1 MKKLSEIL
9 SQLDTNAIIGDYEKA
24 EVEDVT
30 VDSRE
35 IKRNSLFVAINGEK
49 DNGHNYI
56 LDAINRGASAIIVT
70 DKNFVSDEIFLEK
83 GCVKVVVNNSRLALA
98 KASSIYFNNPSGK
111 LTLIGITGTKG
122 KTTTAFYI
130 KNILEN
136 AGFKTGLI
144 GTIANYI
151 NNEEV
156 ATKLTTPLSNTLN
169 KLFGKMIIS
178 GCSHCVM
185 EVSSHSLDFNRVD
198 YLGFDAAVFCNITSD
213 HMDYHKTFENYFN
226 AKKKLFDMLPKDG
239 LAITNIDDKSG
250 LEIVKDSKAKIS
262 TYGKNESDYRIE
274 NISYSFNG
282 TNFTIINNNTRY
294 ELYTGLVGHFNAYNA
309 TSAFALFS
317 EMGMN
322 KELIID
328 GIKKTPQVPGRF
340 EVVRGKTKTAIIDY
354 SHTADS
360 LQQALDA
367 VRKIADNK
375 HSIITVFGCGGNRD
389 KTKRPIMG
397 KIATDSSNYAYVTSD
412 NPRTEDPNKIIEE
425 IKTGIKKDNFELC
438 VNREEAIKRAIE
450 NSPEGSIIL
459 IAGKGHE
466 SYNEVNGVR
475 THFSDKEKAEE
486 FLMELK

>member
-1 MKKLSEIL
+1 MKKLTELIV
-9 SQLDTNAIIGDYEKA
+9 QLDTTAIIGDYEKA
-24 EVEDVT
+24 VVEDVT

-35 IKRNSLFVAINGEK
+35 VKRNSLFVAIVGEK
-49 DNGHNYI
+49 QNGHKYI
-56 LDAINRGASAIIVT
+56 KDVIAKGASAVI
-70 DKNFVSDEIFLEK
+70 VSDKDYVNDESFLK
-83 GCVKVVVNNSRLALA
+83 SACVKIVVNNSRLALA
-98 KASSIYFNNPSGK
+98 KVSTNFYNNPTGK

-151 NNEEV
+151 GDQV
-156 ATKLTTPLSNTLN
+156 IDTKLTTPLSNTLN
-169 KLFGKMIIS
+169 KLFGKMIMS

-198 YLGFDAAVFCNITSD
+198 YLAFDAAVFCNITSD

-250 LEIVKDSKAKIS
+250 LEIIKDTKAKIS
-262 TYGKNESDYRIE
+262 TYGKNESDYKIE
-274 NISYSFNG
+274 NINYSFLG
-282 TNFTIINNNTRY
+282 TDFNIIHKNVRY
-294 ELYTGLVGHFNAYNA
+294 DLHTGLVGHFNAYNA
-309 TSAFALFS
+309 TSAFALFA
-317 EMGMN
+317 EMGMD
-322 KELIID
+322 KELIRD

-367 VRKIADNK
+367 VKKIADSE
-375 HSIITVFGCGGNRD
+375 HSIITVFGCGGDRD

-397 KIATDSSNYAYVTSD
+397 EIATESSDYVYVTSD

-425 IKTGIKKDNFELC
+425 IKIGIKKNNFELC
-438 VNREEAIKRAIE
+438 VNREKAIKRAIE
-450 NSPEGSIIL
+450 NSPQGAIIL

-466 SYNEVNGVR
+466 TYNEVNGVR

-486 FLMELK
+486 YLMRLK

>member
-9 SQLDTNAIIGDYEKA
+9 IHLDTTSIIGNFENTLI
-24 EVEDVT
+24 EDIT

-35 IKRNSLFVAINGEK
+35 SKCNSLFIAINGEK
-49 DNGHNYI
+49 ENGHRYI
-56 LDAINRGASAIIVT
+56 KDVIAKGASAIIVT
-70 DKNFVSDEIFLEK
+70 DKDFVSDDVFINS
-83 GCVKVVVNNSRLALA
+83 GCIKIVVDNSRLAFA
-98 KASSIYFNNPSGK
+98 KASSIFFNNPSDK
-111 LTLIGITGTKG
+111 LNLIGITGTKG

-130 KNILEN
+130 KHILEN

-151 NNEEV
+151 GDKVVE
-156 ATKLTTPLSNTLN
+156 TKLTTPLSNTLN
-169 KLFGKMIIS
+169 KLFGQMIIN

-185 EVSSHSLDFNRVD
+185 EVSSHSLDFNRVE
-198 YLGFDAAVFCNITSD
+198 YLTFDAAIFCNITSD
-213 HMDYHKTFENYFN
+213 HMDYHKTFDNYFN
-226 AKKKLFDMLPKDG
+226 AKKKLFDMLPKSG
-239 LAITNIDDKSG
+239 VAITNIDDISG
-250 LEIVKDSKAKIS
+250 IEIVKNTKAKVS
-262 TYGKNESDYRIE
+262 TYGKNESDYKIE
-274 NISYSFNG
+274 NINYSFQG
-282 TNFTIINNNTRY
+282 TDFRIVHKNVNY
-294 ELYTGLVGHFNAYNA
+294 ELHTGLVGHFNAYNA
-309 TSAFALFS
+309 ASSFALFS
-317 EMGMN
+317 EMGMD

-340 EVVRGKTKTAIIDY
+340 EVIRGKTKTAIIDY

-367 VRKIADNK
+367 VKKIADNK
-375 HSIITVFGCGGNRD
+375 HYIVTVFGCGGDRD

-397 KIATDSSNYAYVTSD
+397 KIATDSGDYVYVTSD

-425 IKTGIKKDNFELC
+425 ITNGITKDNYELC
-438 VNREEAIKRAIE
+438 VNREEAIKRAIV

-466 SYNEVNGVR
+466 CYSEVNGVR

-486 FLMELK
+486 YLARLK

>member
-1 MKKLSEIL
+1 MKKLTELIV
-9 SQLDTNAIIGDYEKA
+9 QLDTTAIIGDFENA
-24 EVEDVT
+24 VVEDVT

-35 IKRNSLFVAINGEK
+35 IKRNSLFVAIKGERE
-49 DNGHNYI
+49 NGHKYI
-56 LDAINRGASAIIVT
+56 EDVIAKGASAIIVS
-70 DKNFVSDEIFLEK
+70 DKDYVSDDVFIK
-83 GCVKVVVNNSRLALA
+83 AGCVKIIVQNSRLALA
-98 KASSIYFNNPSGK
+98 KVSTNFFNNPTGK

-130 KNILEN
+130 KSILEN

-151 NNEEV
+151 GDQV
-156 ATKLTTPLSNTLN
+156 IDTKLTTPLSNTLN
-169 KLFGKMIIS
+169 KLFAKMIMS

-198 YLGFDAAVFCNITSD
+198 YLAFDAAVFCNITSD

-226 AKKKLFDMLPKDG
+226 AKKKLFDMLPKGG
-239 LAITNIDDKSG
+239 LAITNSDDKNG
-250 LEIVKDSKAKIS
+250 LEIVKSTKAKIS
-262 TYGKNESDYRIE
+262 TYGKNDADYTIE
-274 NISYSFNG
+274 NINYSFLG
-282 TNFTIINNNTRY
+282 TNFTIVHKDVKY
-294 ELYTGLVGHFNAYNA
+294 ELHTNLVGHFNAYNA
-309 TSAFALFS
+309 ASAFALFS

-367 VRKIADNK
+367 VTKISDSE
-375 HSIITVFGCGGNRD
+375 HSIITVFGCGGDRD
-389 KTKRPIMG
+389 RTKRPIMG
-397 KIATDSSNYAYVTSD
+397 KIATESSDYVYVTSD
-412 NPRTEDPNKIIEE
+412 NPRTEDPYEIIEE
-425 IKTGIKKDNFELC
+425 IKSGIKKNNFELC

-450 NSPEGSIIL
+450 NSPQGAIIL

-466 SYNEVNGVR
+466 TYNEVNGIR

-486 FLMELK
+486 YLKGLK